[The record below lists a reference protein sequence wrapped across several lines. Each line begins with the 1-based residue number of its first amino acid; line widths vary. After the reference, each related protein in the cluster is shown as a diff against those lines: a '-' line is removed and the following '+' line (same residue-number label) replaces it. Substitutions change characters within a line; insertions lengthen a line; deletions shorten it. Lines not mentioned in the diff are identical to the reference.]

1 MNKRNERR
9 LEKEEA
15 KKAGALNEIFRIE
28 MKRTLKRIYR
38 KRKKDA
44 RKYDFGLLVI
54 IGGSR
59 LYSGSLA
66 FSAMAAFRA
75 GVDMVQVLAPQRPA
89 DIVAS
94 FSPNIA
100 AFPLGKDFIKVK
112 DLPRIFEMIEAAKQ
126 AAFPKIAVLIG
137 GGMGRKKETKK
148 AVVSFL
154 SRIDL
159 PCVIDADAI
168 WALEGRQKAVFKENF
183 LITPHQ
189 YEFFILTKRKVSSV
203 PLKKRI
209 EFVKREAERLGT
221 TILLKGDT
229 DIISDGKRVSLNK
242 TGCPYMT
249 VGGTGDA
256 LAGLGG
262 ALLARG
268 VNVFEAAEA
277 AAYINGLAGEKAGR
291 RLGEGMTAVDLIEEI
306 PRVIKEF

>member
-1 MNKRNERR
+1 
-9 LEKEEA
+9 
-15 KKAGALNEIFRIE
+15 
-28 MKRTLKRIYR
+28 MKRILKRIYKRR
-38 KRKKDA
+38 KRDA

-75 GVDMVQVLAPQRPA
+75 GVDMVQILAPQRPA

-94 FSPNIA
+94 FSPNFA
-100 AFPLGKDFIKVK
+100 TFPLGRDFIKKK
-112 DLPRIFEMIEAAKQ
+112 DLPCIFEIIEEAKKS
-126 AAFPKIAVLIG
+126 AFPKIAVLVG
-137 GGMGRKKETKK
+137 GGMGREKETKK

-168 WALEGRQKAVFKENF
+168 WALEGQQKAIFRKNF

-189 YEFFILTKRKVSSV
+189 HEFFILTKKKVSSL

-221 TILLKGDT
+221 TILLKGNT

-249 VGGTGDA
+249 VGGTGDV
-256 LAGLGG
+256 LAGIAG

-268 VNVFEAAEA
+268 VDVFEAAEA
-277 AAYINGLAGEKAGR
+277 AAYINGLSGERAGKK
-291 RLGEGMTAVDLIEEI
+291 LGEAMTAVDLIEEI
-306 PRVIKEF
+306 PQVIKEF

>member
-1 MNKRNERR
+1 
-9 LEKEEA
+9 
-15 KKAGALNEIFRIE
+15 
-28 MKRTLKRIYR
+28 MKRILKRIYKRR
-38 KRKKDA
+38 KRDA

-66 FSAMAAFRA
+66 FSAMAAFRV
-75 GVDMVQVLAPQRPA
+75 GVDMVQILAPQRPA

-94 FSPNIA
+94 FSPNFA
-100 AFPLGKDFIKVK
+100 TLPLGKDFIKKK
-112 DLPRIFEMIEAAKQ
+112 DLPCIFEIIEEAKKS
-126 AAFPKIAVLIG
+126 AFPKIAVLIG
-137 GGMGRKKETKK
+137 GGMGREKETKK

-168 WALEGRQKAVFKENF
+168 WALEGQQKAVFKKNF

-189 YEFFILTKRKVSSV
+189 YEFFILTEKKVSSL

-209 EFVKREAERLGT
+209 EFVKREAEKLGT
-221 TILLKGDT
+221 TILLKGNT

-249 VGGTGDA
+249 VGGTGDV
-256 LAGLGG
+256 LAGIAG

-268 VNVFEAAEA
+268 VDVFEAAEA
-277 AAYINGLAGEKAGR
+277 AAYINGLSGERAGKK
-291 RLGEGMTAVDLIEEI
+291 LGEAMTAVDLIEEI
-306 PRVIKEF
+306 PRVIKEV